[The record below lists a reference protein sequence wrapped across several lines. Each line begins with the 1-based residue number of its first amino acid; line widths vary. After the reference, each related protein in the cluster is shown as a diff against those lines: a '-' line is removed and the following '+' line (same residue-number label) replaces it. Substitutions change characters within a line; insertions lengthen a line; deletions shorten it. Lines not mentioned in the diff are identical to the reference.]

1 MDATLDMWEIPPE
14 SAKRVGH
21 PAPFPVALPE
31 RLINLYSY
39 KGDLILD
46 PFMGSGTTAI
56 AALQTQRH
64 YVGYDTDSGYVSQAR
79 ERISTA
85 QTVQIVQEGGPQ
97 IPSPLDTQHDWFQQ
111 ASRQG
116 LAAKEVARR
125 MLVQAGFEQFGPILE
140 GVKVAGVE
148 FSYSVVDAAGQRL
161 LVDFSG
167 ALSAA
172 RPGLKRG
179 ETLFRALGK
188 ASAVSLLLGDQAEE
202 VLLTQVL
209 LMSTD
214 APGRKSA
221 LGRALTAALDPVH
234 GTITEIALL
243 DEPGLQTLCQ
253 LALGL
258 RPGSA
263 GWGGSEWTVSHG

>member
-1 MDATLDMWEIPPE
+1 M
-14 SAKRVGH
+14 V
-21 PAPFPVALPE
+21 
-31 RLINLYSY
+31 
-39 KGDLILD
+39 D
-46 PFMGSGTTAI
+46 P
-56 AALQTQRH
+56 
-64 YVGYDTDSGYVSQAR
+64 
-79 ERISTA
+79 
-85 QTVQIVQEGGPQ
+85 VQEGGPQ
-97 IPSPLDTQHDWFQQ
+97 IPSSADTQHDEFEQ
-111 ASRQG
+111 ARRQG

-148 FSYSVVDAAGQRL
+148 FSYSVMDAAGNRL

-167 ALSAA
+167 AFSAA

-188 ASAVSLLLGDQAEE
+188 ASAVSLLLADQAGEE
-202 VLLTQVL
+202 LLTQVL

-221 LGRALTAALDPVH
+221 LGRALTAAVDPIH
-234 GTITEIALL
+234 GTITEVALL
-243 DEPGLQTLCQ
+243 DDQGLQTLGQ
-253 LALGL
+253 LVLGL

-263 GWGGSEWTVSHG
+263 GWAGSEWTEPHG